1 MFSWNYGVNKNSM
14 VSRNKL
20 HLLIT
25 DILSFDSSWTI
36 DCINYCYQN
45 NRLLPEE
52 EYMWEG
58 VWELIYWINYS
69 LDHCWPKECLECKPH
84 LNCYVKNGHWWQW
97 SRGLYSAMYAQS
109 LIYSKE
115 NTNNRDLFIQMVT
128 IVINLVSLKWY
139 TQELIANPGGVKTL
153 WRKCTLQ
160 WIYKVVCNAIN
171 VSLYIWYPCKAM
183 KQLQWLEGVANP
195 ELSRSPSQTPMF
207 EWTAFDM
214 NLGSCVNDIKS
225 KACCPYG
232 YNGRQ
237 WPEGAI
243 RGWDLLSEPTAEV
256 EKWSHP
262 DLRKLNMVASL
273 VSFASAQYQRST
285 GPLSGQLLQRI
296 VPSAIP
302 LLKGP
307 VPWVGVRLGG
317 NVLGGRTWSRL
328 QEPRGPW

>member
-1 MFSWNYGVNKNSM
+1 
-14 VSRNKL
+14 
-20 HLLIT
+20 
-25 DILSFDSSWTI
+25 
-36 DCINYCYQN
+36 
-45 NRLLPEE
+45 
-52 EYMWEG
+52 
-58 VWELIYWINYS
+58 
-69 LDHCWPKECLECKPH
+69 
-84 LNCYVKNGHWWQW
+84 
-97 SRGLYSAMYAQS
+97 
-109 LIYSKE
+109 
-115 NTNNRDLFIQMVT
+115 
-128 IVINLVSLKWY
+128 
-139 TQELIANPGGVKTL
+139 
-153 WRKCTLQ
+153 
-160 WIYKVVCNAIN
+160 
-171 VSLYIWYPCKAM
+171 M
-183 KQLQWLEGVANP
+183 KQLQWLGGGANP
-195 ELSRSPSQTPMF
+195 ELSQSPSQTPMF

-273 VSFASAQYQRST
+273 VSFTSAQYQRSA

-328 QEPRGPW
+328 QEPRAPWWETLCRQLAWRSRWPRDRRFPPGNASARLTWHTGAAANAVAKGTCSLDMQAHLWRPPYSRPGQPGCHFGPILCSPVYHSPIMTSTWKARPWKLS